1 MATLGNKKN
10 IIVGAARIYVGPSL
24 DPVGAAATV
33 TGLKATGTTAQA
45 DHMEATGQVNA
56 GWRNVGFTQDGLEFA
71 TDPSFGEVEVD
82 QLLDAAR
89 IFKDGMSVTLSTTFA
104 EATLDNLLI
113 AWGQSDDTLA
123 SSGGAR
129 EIDVTSGELG
139 EAPLERGLVAVGN
152 GPEGANGQ
160 YTERTYFAYRVL
172 SVEASTHSLA
182 RAEATTIPVSF
193 RALPADN
200 GRYGSIRDR
209 VVG

>member
-10 IIVGAARIYVGPSL
+10 IIVGAARIFIGPSL
-24 DPVGAAATV
+24 DPVGAAAAV
-33 TGLKATGTTAQA
+33 TALKATGTTAQA
-45 DHMEATGQVNA
+45 DHMDGQS
-56 GWRNVGFTQDGLEFA
+56 GWRNVGFTQDGLEVA

-104 EATLDNLLI
+104 EATLDNLLV
-113 AWGQSDDTLA
+113 AWGQADDSLT
-123 SSGGAR
+123 SSGPAR
-129 EIDVTSGELG
+129 EIDIESGELG

-152 GPEGANGQ
+152 GPEVDGNK
-160 YTERTYFAYRVL
+160 YSERTYFAYRVL

-182 RAEATTIPVSF
+182 RAEATTIPVTF

-200 GRYGSIRDR
+200 GKYGSIRDR
-209 VVG
+209 VVS